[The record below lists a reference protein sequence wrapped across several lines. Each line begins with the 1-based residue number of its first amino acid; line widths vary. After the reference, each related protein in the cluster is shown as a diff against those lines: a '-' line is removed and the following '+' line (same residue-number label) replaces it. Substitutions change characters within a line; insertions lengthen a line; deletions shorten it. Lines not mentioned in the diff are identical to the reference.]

1 MTTPGCRKARDWAA
15 QMFAGEMEPEAR
27 RELDTH
33 LRACPACA
41 AEEEN
46 IRRELSLL
54 KTEDPPDPGVPYWS
68 SFSGRLRTRIAAYQR
83 RRRTLRL
90 AVLAAAAVLV
100 AALALLRPR
109 HEVPPRQIAEGPVV
123 ACGEPRTTPSLKNT
137 RYGVVPFALPSF
149 ARQRPFVQSV
159 PPCAGTASNSTL
171 L

>member
-27 RELDTH
+27 RELDSH
-33 LRACPACA
+33 VRACPVCA

-46 IRRELSLL
+46 IRRALSLL
-54 KTEDPPDPGVPYWS
+54 KTEDPPDPGAPYWS
-68 SFSGRLRTRIAAYQR
+68 SFGGRLRTRIAAYQR

-109 HEVPPRQIAEGPVV
+109 HEVPPRQIAEGPDD
-123 ACGEPRTTPSLKNT
+123 
-137 RYGVVPFALPSF
+137 LPSILRALLVE
-149 ARQRPFVQSV
+149 ARYVGALDQ
-159 PPCAGTASNSTL
+159 GTAPVRSSL
-171 L
+171 E